1 MKVTGTTTMDAPME
15 KVWEAFMN
23 PDILVSTI
31 PGCDRLE
38 ETGENQYLATV
49 TAGVGSIKGSYQ
61 GKVALSNLK
70 KHESLTLDAQ
80 AAGATGTIGVE
91 VQVTFTDLDGEK
103 TQIDYDADATVG
115 GVIGGV
121 GQRMLTSVSKRMAGE
136 FFNNVNKILTGAK
149 PLASTAA
156 GAESSSAAKASPAGA
171 SRTAPMATAP
181 LAAPNAGTGASS
193 RQEDLFKGFL
203 AGALA
208 TLLGVLVGAIA
219 ARRR

>member
-15 KVWEAFMN
+15 RVWEAFMN

-91 VQVTFTDLDGEK
+91 VQVTFTDVDGEK

-121 GQRMLTSVSKRMAGE
+121 GQRMLTSVSKRMANE
-136 FFNNVNKILTGAK
+136 FFSNVNKILTGAK
-149 PLASTAA
+149 PLASAA
-156 GAESSSAAKASPAGA
+156 GVAEAGPVQAGPGA
-171 SRTAPMATAP
+171 SGTPAVAGAP
-181 LAAPNAGTGASS
+181 LAPPSAGTGAAGSHH
-193 RQEDLFKGFL
+193 DLFKGFL

-208 TLLGVLVGAIA
+208 TLLGVLVGAVA

>member
-1 MKVTGTTTMDAPME
+1 MKVTGTTTMDAPKE

-61 GKVALSNLK
+61 GQVALSNLK
-70 KHESLTLDAQ
+70 KHESLTLEAQ

-91 VQVTFTDLDGEK
+91 VQVTFTDLDGVK

-115 GVIGGV
+115 GAIAGV

-136 FFNNVNKILTGAK
+136 FFNNVNKVLTGAK
-149 PLASTAA
+149 PLAATTA
-156 GAESSSAAKASPAGA
+156 EASPARA
-171 SRTAPMATAP
+171 SGPAPMAAAP
-181 LAAPNAGTGASS
+181 APPNAGTGARSS
-193 RQEDLFKGFL
+193 HDDLFKGFL

>member
-1 MKVTGTTTMDAPME
+1 MKVTGTTTMDAPKE
-15 KVWEAFMN
+15 KVWEAFMD

-121 GQRMLTSVSKRMAGE
+121 GQRMLTSVSKRMASE
-136 FFNNVNKILTGAK
+136 FFNNVNKVLTGAT
-149 PLASTAA
+149 PLAASAPDAEGNTAA
-156 GAESSSAAKASPAGA
+156 GPSPAGA
-171 SRTAPMATAP
+171 SSAAPMAAAS
-181 LAAPNAGTGASS
+181 AAPNAGAGASS
-193 RQEDLFKGFL
+193 SHEDLFKGFL
-203 AGALA
+203 AGTLA

>member
-1 MKVTGTTTMDAPME
+1 
-15 KVWEAFMN
+15 
-23 PDILVSTI
+23 
-31 PGCDRLE
+31 E

-115 GVIGGV
+115 GVIGVV
-121 GQRMLTSVSKRMAGE
+121 GQRMLTSVSKRMSSE
-136 FFNNVNKILTGAK
+136 FFNNVNKIITSAT
-149 PLASTAA
+149 PLAASAHDAEDNTAA
-156 GAESSSAAKASPAGA
+156 ELSPVSA
-171 SRTAPMATAP
+171 SRTA
-181 LAAPNAGTGASS
+181 
-193 RQEDLFKGFL
+193 Q
-203 AGALA
+203 
-208 TLLGVLVGAIA
+208 IA
-219 ARRR
+219 VV